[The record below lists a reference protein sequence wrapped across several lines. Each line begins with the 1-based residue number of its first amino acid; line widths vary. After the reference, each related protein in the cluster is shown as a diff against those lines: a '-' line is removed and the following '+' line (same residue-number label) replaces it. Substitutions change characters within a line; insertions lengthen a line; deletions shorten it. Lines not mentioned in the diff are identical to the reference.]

1 MKGGLLAF
9 NTRPFTLRFAIFRV
23 RQTVLSPSLRKGRGG
38 CYLAVHRG
46 DGGRKVL
53 LGYAGAMANAQTVV
67 VDGLRRVVKKLGYAH
82 AVGNSEAHEGI
93 NAQLGRKP
101 RRGGKKRAL
110 SSGRSKAS
118 RRSTKSGWTERNHL
132 SKEAYSEE
140 MNGAE
145 HPSCKTLRALPC
157 YPATIMLADALQNLS
172 TSLIWSDNITNES
185 SSIALRLVST
195 SFIRSFVTVI
205 SSSEALRRLL

>member
-1 MKGGLLAF
+1 MRNSGE
-9 NTRPFTLRFAIFRV
+9 
-23 RQTVLSPSLRKGRGG
+23 SP
-38 CYLAVHRG
+38 
-46 DGGRKVL
+46 
-53 LGYAGAMANAQTVV
+53 
-67 VDGLRRVVKKLGYAH
+67 
-82 AVGNSEAHEGI
+82 VG
-93 NAQLGRKP
+93 
-101 RRGGKKRAL
+101 GGKKRAL
-110 SSGRSKAS
+110 SSGRSKVS

-185 SSIALRLVST
+185 SSMALRLVST